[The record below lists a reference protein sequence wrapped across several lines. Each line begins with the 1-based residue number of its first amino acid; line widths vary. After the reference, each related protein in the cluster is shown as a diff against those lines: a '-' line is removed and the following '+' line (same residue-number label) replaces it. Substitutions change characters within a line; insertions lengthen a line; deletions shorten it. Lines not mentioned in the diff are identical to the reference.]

1 MRAIGLKSYG
11 LWSMSRGFARSSEQY
26 YRYLSIADRP
36 RQGGED
42 GRGILSDAGLV
53 SFTEYFCGCRNWSN
67 DLLHQSFRAL

>member
-36 RQGGED
+36 RQGGEE

-53 SFTEYFCGCRNWSN
+53 SFTEPKTCWNAVNKRVMLS
-67 DLLHQSFRAL
+67 